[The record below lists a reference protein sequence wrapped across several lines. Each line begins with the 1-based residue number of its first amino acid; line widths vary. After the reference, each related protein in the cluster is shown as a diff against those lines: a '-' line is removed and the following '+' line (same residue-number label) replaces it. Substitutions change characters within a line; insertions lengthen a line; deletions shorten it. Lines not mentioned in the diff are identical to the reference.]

1 MNDLIRLLDNISYKE
16 LGRIC
21 GEAELPKS
29 GKKIALI
36 KRLVENLSEEKLRE
50 HLIEFMGVGA
60 KIQEHILVPKHR
72 MMDDKEVQKLIAR
85 LGIKKWQLPKL
96 LDRDPIAILL
106 GARPGRV
113 LEIKRRSET
122 AGDSTYYRLVIRS
135 GV

>member
-21 GEAELPKS
+21 GEEELPKS
-29 GKKIALI
+29 GKKIDLI
-36 KRLVENLSEEKLRE
+36 KRLVENLPEEKLRA

-60 KIQEHILVPKHR
+60 KIQEHILVPTHR
-72 MMDDKEVQKLIAR
+72 LMEDKEVQKLIAG

-96 LDRDPIAILL
+96 LDKDPIAILL

-122 AGDSTYYRLVIRS
+122 AGESTYYRLVIRS